1 VTSEQDDRAFRALTQ
16 KITRARGLVCDSY
29 KDRCLRRRIAV
40 RMRARGVHT
49 FDEYGRLLD
58 QDVREYDLLLD
69 ALTINVTKFFRNVET
84 WRALEPSLAALWTAR
99 RGEVRAW
106 SAGCASGE
114 EPYTVAVALAETAR
128 RLGQETLLPR
138 VRVDATDIDR
148 TSLERTRAAQYP
160 ETAFTEM
167 PHELVRRYFTAE
179 PPRRPL
185 PELQRIVRVVK
196 HDLTSEP
203 PPAPAYDLVVCRN
216 VVIYFDR
223 RMQERLFSLFADVLA
238 PGGVLLLGKVE
249 TLFGPARERLV
260 LEEPRERIYRRRT
273 AGA

>member
-1 VTSEQDDRAFRALTQ
+1 MTSQQDERAFRALTRQ
-16 KITRARGLVCDSY
+16 ITRARGLACDSY

-49 FDEYGRLLD
+49 FEDYSRLLA
-58 QDVREYDLLLD
+58 QGATEYDLLLD

-84 WRALEPSLAALWTAR
+84 WRALQPWLEGQWTAR

-128 RLGQETLLPR
+128 RLHQQPLLSR
-138 VRVDATDIDR
+138 ARVDATDIDR
-148 TSLERTRAAQYP
+148 TSLDRTRAAEYP
-160 ETAFTEM
+160 DTAFTEM
-167 PHELVRRYFTAE
+167 PPELARRYFTAE

-185 PELQRIVRVVK
+185 PELQRIVRVLK

-203 PPAPAYDLVVCRN
+203 APAPPYDLIVCRN

-223 RMQERLFSLFADVLA
+223 PMQERLFSQFAAALA

-249 TLFGPARERLV
+249 TLFGPAKERLV
-260 LEEPRERIYRRRT
+260 LEDPRERIYRRT
-273 AGA
+273 GA

>member
-1 VTSEQDDRAFRALTQ
+1 VRSEQDDAAFRALTR
-16 KITRARGLVCDSY
+16 KITQARGLACDSY

-49 FDEYGRLLD
+49 FAEYGRLLD
-58 QDVREYDLLLD
+58 DDVHEYDLLLD

-84 WRALEPSLAALWTAR
+84 WRALAPRLEELWKAR
-99 RGEVRAW
+99 RGEVRVW

-128 RLGQETLLPR
+128 HLGQPLLLAR
-138 VRVDATDIDR
+138 ARVDATDIDR
-148 TSLERTRAAQYP
+148 ASLERIRKPEYP
-160 ETAFTEM
+160 EAAFTEM
-167 PHELVRRYFTAE
+167 PADLLQRYFTPE
-179 PPRRPL
+179 PPRRPV
-185 PELQRIVRVVK
+185 PELQRIVRVLK

-203 PPAPAYDLVVCRN
+203 APAAPYDLIVCRN

-223 RMQERLFSLFADVLA
+223 SMQERLFTLFADTLA

-249 TLFGPARERLV
+249 TLFGPARDRLR
-260 LEEPRERIYRRRT
+260 LEEPRERIYRK
-273 AGA
+273 ALPP